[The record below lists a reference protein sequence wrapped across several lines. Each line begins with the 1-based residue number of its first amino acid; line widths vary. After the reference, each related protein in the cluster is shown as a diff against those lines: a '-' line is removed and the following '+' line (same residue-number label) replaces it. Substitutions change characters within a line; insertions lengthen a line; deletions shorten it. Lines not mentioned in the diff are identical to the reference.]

1 MIRQRNIDPESEVGT
16 ETFSVFV
23 TDTITIGSDILPIA
37 MVDIA
42 KLELLELGVAIDG
55 VMTGT
60 TLKARLETLAT
71 EGFNGTGV
79 LVKESADA
87 ADVGATNEWGVE
99 RFDPPVDIAL
109 DYTNASGGLNKAG
122 FKDNIGHAKLRLL
135 AGGSATV
142 YEAWIWA
149 KFRVTK
155 IKDLGQGA

>member
-23 TDTITIGSDILPIA
+23 TDTISIGSDILPIA
-37 MVDIA
+37 MVDVA

-55 VMTGT
+55 TMTGT

-87 ADVGATNEWGVE
+87 ADVGASAEWGLE
-99 RFDPPVDIAL
+99 RFDPPIDIPL
-109 DYTNASGGLNKAG
+109 DYTNASGGLNKSG
-122 FKDNIGHAKLRLL
+122 FKANIGHAKLRLV
-135 AGGSATV
+135 AGGDATV
-142 YEAWIWA
+142 YEAWIWC
-149 KFRVTK
+149 KLRIHK
-155 IKDLGQGA
+155 IKDL